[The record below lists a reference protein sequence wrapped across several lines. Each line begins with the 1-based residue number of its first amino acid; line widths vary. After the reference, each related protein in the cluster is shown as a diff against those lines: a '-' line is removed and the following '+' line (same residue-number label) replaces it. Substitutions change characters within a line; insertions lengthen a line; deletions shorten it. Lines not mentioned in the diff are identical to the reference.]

1 MLRELQPGSGRR
13 GSVLL
18 EVVLALALFVAA
30 ASVITSGINASIQS
44 TERLRLQNHA
54 ANLAISVLSEM
65 QMHVRPIAAI
75 GPEPFPVPLEEWN
88 FQIEVA
94 QDMNPGEGD
103 ALRPVE
109 VIIRNSRENVVRR
122 LTQLF
127 RASAIASS
135 ATNAAATPFLESAFY
150 Q

>member
-1 MLRELQPGSGRR
+1 MLRDLQPTSRQR

-30 ASVITSGINASIQS
+30 ATVITAGINASIQS

-54 ANLAISVLSEM
+54 ANLAITVLSEM
-65 QMHVRPIAAI
+65 QMHVRPIAPV
-75 GPEPFPVPLEEWN
+75 GPEPFAAPLEDWN

-94 QDMNPGEGD
+94 QDLNSAEGD

-109 VIIRNSRENVVRR
+109 VIIRNSHENVVRR
-122 LTQLF
+122 MTQLF

-135 ATNAAATPFLESAFY
+135 ATNVAATPFLESSSY